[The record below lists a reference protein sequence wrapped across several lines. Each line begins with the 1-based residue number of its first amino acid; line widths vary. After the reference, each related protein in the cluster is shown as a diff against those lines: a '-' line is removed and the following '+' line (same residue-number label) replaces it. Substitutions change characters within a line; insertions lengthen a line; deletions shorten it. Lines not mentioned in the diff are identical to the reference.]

1 MKTPATARQRA
12 EYAAFRCVA
21 GLVAALPAPAAA
33 ALCRG
38 LAAVVCALPHKINR
52 GKVARENLAVA
63 FPELSPQEADER
75 IRGMW
80 THLFRL
86 VTEMVLFERKMRLGN
101 LMDVISFYHRDETT
115 RALNSGRPLIMLG
128 GHFGNWEVSAAS
140 FGAFGIPI
148 SVVARDMDNPLIHE
162 WFAGKRRASGGR
174 LISKKGGGGEVTE
187 VLESGGIVGLLGDQ
201 DAGSR
206 GQFVPFFGK
215 DASTFKSIALLASEY
230 DALVL
235 VGYARRL
242 PDDFRRNRW
251 VRFEVGT
258 EAVFD
263 PRDFTAESA
272 VKDLTAA
279 YTAAIE
285 RVVRKSPEQ
294 YFWVHRRWKSVPKPR
309 GRKARERAAALA
321 KEEALTSEASSAD
334 RAKAA

>member
-1 MKTPATARQRA
+1 MTPPATLRQRA
-12 EYAAFRCVA
+12 EYAAFRGVA
-21 GLVAALPAPAAA
+21 AAVAALPAPAVA

-38 LAAVVCALPHKINR
+38 LAAVVCALPKKWTR
-52 GKVARENLAVA
+52 GDVARANLAIA
-63 FPELSPQEADER
+63 FPDLPPDAADAR
-75 IRGMW
+75 VRGMW

-86 VTEMVLFERKMRLGN
+86 VTEMVSFDRKLRRAN
-101 LMDVISFYHRDETT
+101 QADVLSFVHRDETV
-115 RALNSGRPLIMLG
+115 RAVNSGRPLIVLG
-128 GHFGNWEVSAAS
+128 GHFGNWEVAAAS
-140 FGAFGIPI
+140 FGAFGVPV
-148 SVVARDMDNPLIHE
+148 SLVARDLDNPLIHE

-174 LISKKGGGGEVTE
+174 LISKKGGGGEVTD
-187 VLESGGIVGLLGDQ
+187 VLAAGGVVGLLADQ
-201 DAGSR
+201 DAGSK

-215 DASTFKSIALLASEY
+215 DASTFKSIALLAREY

-263 PRDFTAESA
+263 PRAFTSA
-272 VKDLTAA
+272 SALKELTTA
-279 YTAAIE
+279 YTAALE

-309 GRKARERAAALA
+309 GRKARERAAL
-321 KEEALTSEASSAD
+321 
-334 RAKAA
+334 AKAA